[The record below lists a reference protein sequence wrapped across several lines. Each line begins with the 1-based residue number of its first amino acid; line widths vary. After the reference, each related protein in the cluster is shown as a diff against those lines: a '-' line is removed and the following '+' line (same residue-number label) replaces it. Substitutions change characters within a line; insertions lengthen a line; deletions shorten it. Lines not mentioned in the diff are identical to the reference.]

1 MQGHGPCDPPFETG
15 RGHTSCFQTVARQ
28 QDVLAAHSSRG
39 PIRVRKR
46 TLETK
51 GKTLF
56 YILYSINLFLIEIV
70 VFRFQEADKWRS

>member
-1 MQGHGPCDPPFETG
+1 MDSPGFCPSGIGGGGDRVCGILGAHAA
-15 RGHTSCFQTVARQ
+15 VA
-28 QDVLAAHSSRG
+28 D
-39 PIRVRKR
+39 RVRKR

-56 YILYSINLFLIEIV
+56 YIPYSINLFLIEIV